1 MSTTFSYLHGQA
13 VSPSAFNS
21 ANQALSLPG
30 MAKPTAFNVV
40 SGNVTVAPHSG
51 VFGNG
56 VAVSSDTPVTLAVAG
71 TGAGYAFSVGASA
84 YTGTILYRIDSS
96 LYLKPAITIEPGYL
110 VPGTDPTVLVLG
122 WITYPGQSLAFQ
134 TSMCVPAQEASD
146 FRYSYYATAKDI
158 FRQLPLVTVNTAA
171 PTSIYD
177 PWYMAQQSTPTS
189 PSGSLFLYLA
199 QNNAYRTTTP
209 DSALVMA
216 NTVNG
221 EYITILKNPTGQATL
236 NLVVELAMH
245 NNDQYATS
253 LHSRLSMDQG
263 VGVTTGIQFRGQA
276 SELPLSTGSFIGT
289 GIGNLGTYV
298 CSASLVNLSGTWSG
312 LLPFN
317 IPSLLRETLIIRY
330 HVALPG
336 NACIGFGAVGLGNQN
351 TFEQTY
357 TAG

>member
-40 SGNVTVAPHSG
+40 SGNVTVNPHSG

-56 VAVSSDTPVTLAVAG
+56 VTVSSDSPVTVAVAG
-71 TGAGYAFSVGASA
+71 TGAGYAFSVGAAA

-96 LYLKPAITIEPGYL
+96 LYLKPPVTVEPGYL
-110 VPGTDPTVLVLG
+110 VPGQDPNVLVLG
-122 WITYPGQSLAFQ
+122 WITYPGQSIPFQ
-134 TSMCVPAQEASD
+134 TSMCVPAQEAVD
-146 FRYSYYATAKDI
+146 FRYSYYVTAKDI
-158 FRQLPLVTVNTAA
+158 FRQLPLVTVNTAT

-177 PWYMAQQSTPTS
+177 PWYMANNPTS
-189 PSGSLFLYLA
+189 NWNIYLA

-209 DSALVMA
+209 DSAVVTA
-216 NTVNG
+216 TQIQG
-221 EYITILKNPTGQATL
+221 EYFTVITNPTGQSTL
-236 NLVVELAMH
+236 NVTVELLAH
-245 NNDQYATS
+245 NDSNYYATS
-253 LHSRLSMDQG
+253 LHSRLAMSTG
-263 VGVTTGIQFRGQA
+263 VGVTTGIQFRGQ

-289 GIGNLGTYV
+289 DINSPGTYV

-317 IPSLLRETLIIRY
+317 IPSIPKETVRIMY
-330 HVALPG
+330 HVSLPG
-336 NACIGFGAVGLGNQN
+336 NSGIAFGAIGLGNQN
-351 TFEQTY
+351 TFEQSY